1 LSRYGGLRVPSE
13 VVRLT
18 WQDVDFEAGRLTI
31 NAKKTEHHE
40 DGGVRFCPI
49 FPELRPFLQTLYDQA
64 NPGIDCPMS
73 TPVITRWRS
82 GNQNLRTAYEK
93 LLKRAGVKQWPRLFH
108 NQRASRQTELLAE
121 FPIKDV
127 CSWIGNSEAVAMK
140 HYAMAMS
147 DSFERAVGGSISANQ
162 QVSAKNNPNR
172 KPPEN
177 ASSDGSSDPQNPNK
191 LAEAGLERVR
201 NFPANTQFSKAG
213 GAECGAVDATNGKT
227 DSELGCLIECWPQIP
242 SSVKSEILKL
252 ARHSPNLMDA
262 EKDRPTDRG

>member
-1 LSRYGGLRVPSE
+1 MSRYGGLRVPSE

-191 LAEAGLERVR
+191 LAEAGLETVQDSSG
-201 NFPANTQFSKAG
+201 NMQVSKTG
-213 GAECGAVDATNGKT
+213 GAECGAENGRSDALAA
-227 DSELGCLIECWPQIP
+227 DLQSLIEAWPQM
-242 SSVKSEILKL
+242 SSEARAAVLRLVKTSVTTPE
-252 ARHSPNLMDA
+252 
-262 EKDRPTDRG
+262 TD